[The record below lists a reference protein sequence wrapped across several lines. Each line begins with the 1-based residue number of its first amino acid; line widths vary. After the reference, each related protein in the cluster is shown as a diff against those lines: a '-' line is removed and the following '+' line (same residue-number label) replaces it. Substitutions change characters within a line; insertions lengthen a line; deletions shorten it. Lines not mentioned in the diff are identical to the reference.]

1 MDITTALQTIIAGDD
16 LEFAQARTLFDAAMA
31 GELGD
36 IRLAALLTALA
47 VKGET
52 PDELAGATAAMRAVS
67 KKVPLDLPFLVDTCG
82 TGGSGQAKLFNI
94 STAAAFV
101 AAAAGANVAKHGNR
115 AASSKSGS
123 ADMLEAAGVNL
134 ELTPPQI
141 EQCIK
146 QLGVGFMFARM
157 HHSAMRH
164 AVTVRSELGVRTLM
178 NLLGP
183 MTNPANAPNQL
194 LGVFSTQWQKKMV
207 AVLERL
213 GAKRVMTVHSEG
225 LDEISIDRP
234 SLVVELIDG
243 TTHEH
248 EITPEQLGLRRR
260 PIDDLVCDS
269 ISQSLHLVRRSLS
282 ESDSAAADIVTINAG
297 AAIYIAGVTNTL
309 GDGVAAARDA
319 IRTGEALDRFERLAI
334 LSQSFAVP

>member
-213 GAKRVMTVHSEG
+213 GAKRVMTVHSDG

>member
-52 PDELAGATAAMRAVS
+52 PDELAGATAAMRDVS

-213 GAKRVMTVHSEG
+213 GAKRVMTVHSDG

-297 AAIYIAGVTNTL
+297 AAICIAGVTNTL

>member
-52 PDELAGATAAMRAVS
+52 PDELAGATAAMRDVS

-213 GAKRVMTVHSEG
+213 GAKRVMTVHSDG